1 MTKESVLTIQ
11 QIIQSENDFIRKYS
25 LEKILNL
32 AGKKISEFLFLNFK
46 NKKILF
52 VCGTGN
58 NGNDGIYASKFLI
71 TKMQVSTYQISK
83 QKDEDLKKLKKKI
96 KNVDIIIDCIF
107 GIGLNR
113 KITGNF
119 SKIIDLINKSKKRV
133 ISVDIP
139 SGINSDSG
147 KIYSNVIK
155 SSVTVAMGFFKPAHF
170 LLPSKEFCGTIKL
183 LNLGLK
189 VPKKYSP
196 RIFLLEKK
204 KLYDQLPKF
213 GIDVNKYNKG
223 HVLVIGGEMSGAARI
238 SAISSRKIGA
248 GLSTIAVLKNF
259 LKYYEGT
266 EPGTILTQFKLSDLK
281 KKEVMV
287 IGPGLGKFISQEFVT
302 KLIKAFEGPIII
314 DADALSI
321 FKNCKKI
328 FYNLIKKKK
337 NIVITPHEG
346 EFTRL
351 FDINLENKVQNTL
364 LASKLIDNAV
374 LFKGND
380 TVLAF
385 PDEEIWIDNIS
396 TNKLATAGTG
406 DMLCGLIAGLLAQ
419 KMEFRSAIK
428 LALWIHGK
436 LSTFKRNVIVEDFI
450 NSIPK
455 VLP

>member
-1 MTKESVLTIQ
+1 MRVEML
-11 QIIQSENDFIRKYS
+11 QI
-25 LEKILNL
+25 
-32 AGKKISEFLFLNFK
+32 
-46 NKKILF
+46 
-52 VCGTGN
+52 T
-58 NGNDGIYASKFLI
+58 
-71 TKMQVSTYQISK
+71 
-83 QKDEDLKKLKKKI
+83 
-96 KNVDIIIDCIF
+96 
-107 GIGLNR
+107 
-113 KITGNF
+113 
-119 SKIIDLINKSKKRV
+119 IDLGCTRQRL
-133 ISVDIP
+133 
-139 SGINSDSG
+139 
-147 KIYSNVIK
+147 
-155 SSVTVAMGFFKPAHF
+155 A
-170 LLPSKEFCGTIKL
+170 
-183 LNLGLK
+183 
-189 VPKKYSP
+189 
-196 RIFLLEKK
+196 
-204 KLYDQLPKF
+204 
-213 GIDVNKYNKG
+213 DVNKYNKG